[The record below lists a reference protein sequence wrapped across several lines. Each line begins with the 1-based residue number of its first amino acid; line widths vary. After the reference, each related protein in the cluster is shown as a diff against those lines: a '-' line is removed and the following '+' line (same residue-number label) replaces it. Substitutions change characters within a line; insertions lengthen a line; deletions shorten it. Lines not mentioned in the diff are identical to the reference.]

1 MGKQIASCDG
11 LAQIARCD
19 GLAQI
24 ARCGLAQIARLAQIV
39 RCHG

>member
-1 MGKQIASCDG
+1 MGKQIARCDG

-24 ARCGLAQIARLAQIV
+24 V
-39 RCHG
+39 RCHGLASNEMSCVSR